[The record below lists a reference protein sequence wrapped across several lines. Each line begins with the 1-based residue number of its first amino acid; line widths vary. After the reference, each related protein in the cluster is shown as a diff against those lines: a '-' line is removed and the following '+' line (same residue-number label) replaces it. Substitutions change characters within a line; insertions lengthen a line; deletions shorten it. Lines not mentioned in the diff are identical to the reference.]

1 MSATIT
7 RLATKRGR
15 VPALVTAVG
24 VLAVLLAQDVLSSL
38 VGYFQASSSLSL
50 QAAQAESN
58 GLYDLNVGFSPW
70 PTLEGILR
78 FVLPFALGVFLSLWV
93 IAPVS
98 HELTP
103 RFVLTRAGLATLAG
117 AVLVIIANVLF
128 AVFGAFS
135 PTGSLSGNSFPTPGF
150 DGSYLV
156 QGMIAALAAGLNAVI
171 SKAPLVLLAGVL
183 LWLWLRDHPRE
194 YAVSGLIDE
203 I

>member
-38 VGYFQASSSLSL
+38 VGYFQASSYLSL

-98 HELTP
+98 HELTL
-103 RFVLTRAGLATLAG
+103 RFVLTRAGLATLVG

-135 PTGSLSGNSFPTPGF
+135 PTGSLFGNSFPTPGF

-156 QGMIAALAAGLNAVI
+156 QGLIAALAAGLNAVI